1 MNKHLLCTLCY
12 TLIILFGLTACNTDD
27 VQRSPNGKLILQH
40 EVSPSGALSYTL
52 HHHGDKGLERVL
64 DIPTIGIDTESG
76 SGEGLIF
83 KEVTGPRHHVDDYA
97 MLSGKRSQCHNEANE
112 YIYRLED
119 YKGNEVRIVMRIYND
134 GIAFRYESDALAGE
148 SITGEETLFQFAPDT
163 KRWTQ
168 PYAVGYEDFYL
179 SNTDGKA
186 SNRSRRWNMPA
197 LFQPAP
203 SSYVLLAEANVLRD
217 QCGAYLSN
225 RDDASSYRVQL
236 FDKHFVCPEEW
247 RSPWRLAIVGKL
259 ADVVESTL
267 VTDVSDPCRLDDTS
281 WIKPGVVSW
290 IYWAHNHGSNDYQ
303 IVKQYVDFADTLD
316 LPYVLIDAEWDVM
329 GNGGTLPDA
338 LAYSREKGVK
348 PMIWYNSSTAWI
360 SGPGPGFRLN
370 DPEKRDSEFA
380 WISDMGVKG
389 VKVDFFGADSI
400 GMINYYLDI
409 LETAAKHKLM
419 VNFHGATIP
428 RGWQRTYPHFMTSE
442 AVYGAE
448 WYNNNGRLTPNAAWH
463 NCTLPFTRNV
473 IGPMDYTPCAFTDS
487 QHPHITTHAHELAL
501 TIVFESALQ
510 HLADRPSGFLEQ
522 PLEVQHLITSLPVAW
537 DETKFLSGY
546 PGEWVAMA
554 RRKDNTWY
562 VGIINGLDAAQ
573 DIEVDW
579 SFLGKGKYRM
589 DSLGDVEGE
598 PRAWDIATKPS
609 TKPAGMST
617 SIKLQPRGGYVAVI
631 RSEK

>member
-1 MNKHLLCTLCY
+1 VSEESQ
-12 TLIILFGLTACNTDD
+12 GTD
-27 VQRSPNGKLILQH
+27 
-40 EVSPSGALSYTL
+40 A
-52 HHHGDKGLERVL
+52 
-64 DIPTIGIDTESG
+64 
-76 SGEGLIF
+76 
-83 KEVTGPRHHVDDYA
+83 
-97 MLSGKRSQCHNEANE
+97 
-112 YIYRLED
+112 
-119 YKGNEVRIVMRIYND
+119 
-134 GIAFRYESDALAGE
+134 
-148 SITGEETLFQFAPDT
+148 
-163 KRWTQ
+163 
-168 PYAVGYEDFYL
+168 
-179 SNTDGKA
+179 
-186 SNRSRRWNMPA
+186 
-197 LFQPAP
+197 
-203 SSYVLLAEANVLRD
+203 AE
-217 QCGAYLSN
+217 
-225 RDDASSYRVQL
+225 
-236 FDKHFVCPEEW
+236 
-247 RSPWRLAIVGKL
+247 
-259 ADVVESTL
+259 
-267 VTDVSDPCRLDDTS
+267 
-281 WIKPGVVSW
+281 WIKPGTASW
-290 IYWAHNHGSNDYQ
+290 VYWAHNRGSKDYE
-303 IVKQYVDFADTLD
+303 IVSQYIDMADSLN
-316 LPYVLIDAEWDVM
+316 LPYVLIDWEWDVM

-380 WISDMGVKG
+380 WISDIGVKG

-522 PLEVQHLITSLPVAW
+522 PAVVQQLITDLPTAW
-537 DETKFLSGY
+537 DDTKLLSGY

-554 RRKDNTWY
+554 RRSGDTWY
-562 VGIINGLDAAQ
+562 VGIINGLDTAQ

-579 SFLGKGKYRM
+579 SFLSKGKYRI

-598 PRAWDIATKPS
+598 PRAWDLHWQSPVKP
-609 TKPAGMST
+609 TGMPT
-617 SIKLQPRGGYVAVI
+617 SIHMEPRGGYVAI
-631 RSEK
+631 IKTDRQ

>member
-1 MNKHLLCTLCY
+1 MTKRTTHLLCGLVM
-12 TLIILFGLTACNTDD
+12 LMLTACHPQQVT
-27 VQRSPNGKLILQH
+27 SPDGKLILNH
-40 EVSPSGALSYTL
+40 TLTSEGVSLTL
-52 HHHGDKGLERVL
+52 HCLDSGRVQILE
-64 DIPTIGIDTESG
+64 IPTVGITTEQG
-76 SGEGLIF
+76 HGTGLSLKGIR
-83 KEVTGPRHHVDDYA
+83 KGIHKVKYT
-97 MLSGKRSQCHNEANE
+97 MLTGKRRQCSNEANE
-112 YIYRLED
+112 RTYIYED
-119 YKGNEVRIVMRIYND
+119 SLGVEVRLVTRLYND
-134 GIAFRYESDALAGE
+134 GLAFRYETEDLGGE
-148 SITGEETLFQFAPDT
+148 VVTGEHTQFVFDADI

-168 PYAVGYEDFYL
+168 PYAVGYEDFYFA
-179 SNTDGKA
+179 NTDGKA
-186 SNRSRRWNMPA
+186 HNRSRKWNMPA
-197 LFQPAP
+197 LFQPAN
-203 SSYVLLAEANVLRD
+203 STYVLLAEANVLRD

-225 RDDASSYRVQL
+225 AEDESVYQVKL
-236 FDKHFVCPEEW
+236 FDERFTCPAVW
-247 RSPWRLAIVGKL
+247 KSPWRLAIVGSL
-259 ADVVESTL
+259 SDVVESTL

-316 LPYVLIDAEWDVM
+316 LPYVLIDAEWDAM
-329 GNGGTLPDA
+329 GNGGTLPEA
-338 LAYSREKGVK
+338 LAYSQQKGVK

-522 PLEVQHLITSLPVAW
+522 PAVVQQLITGLPTAW
-537 DETKFLSGY
+537 DDTKLLSGY

-554 RRKDNTWY
+554 RRSGDTWY
-562 VGIINGLDAAQ
+562 VGIINGLDTEQ
-573 DIEVDW
+573 SIPVDW
-579 SFLGKGKYRM
+579 RFLDKGQYSVQSF
-589 DSLGDVEGE
+589 GDVEGE
-598 PRAWDIATKPS
+598 ARAWDLKEHASVKAAAMPTTIH
-609 TKPAGMST
+609 ME
-617 SIKLQPRGGYVAVI
+617 PRGGYVAVI
-631 RSEK
+631 TSIK

>member
-1 MNKHLLCTLCY
+1 MNIHPLRTLCY
-12 TLIILFGLTACNTDD
+12 ALVILLGLAACNTDG
-27 VQRSPNGKLILQH
+27 QRSPNGKLLLVH
-40 EVSPSGALSYTL
+40 DVSPSGALSYTL
-52 HHHGDKGLERVL
+52 YRHVDGHQERVL

-76 SGEGLIF
+76 LGEGLIF
-83 KEVTGPRHHVDDYA
+83 KEVTGPRYHIDDYT

-112 YIYRLED
+112 YTYRLED
-119 YKGNEVRIVMRIYND
+119 YNGNEVCIVMRIYND

-148 SITGEETLFQFAPDT
+148 SIMGEETQFQFTSDA

-168 PYAVGYEDFYL
+168 PYAVGYEDFYFP
-179 SNTDGKA
+179 NTDGKA
-186 SNRSRRWNMPA
+186 QNRSRRWNMPA
-197 LFQPAP
+197 LFQPTPA
-203 SSYVLLAEANVLRD
+203 SYVLLAEANVLRN

-225 RDDASSYRVQL
+225 KDNTSCYSVQL
-236 FDKHFVCPEEW
+236 FDKRFVCPEGW
-247 RSPWRLAIVGKL
+247 NSPWRLAIVGSL
-259 ADVVESTL
+259 TDVVESTL

-281 WIKPGVVSW
+281 WIAPGVVSW
-290 IYWAHNHGSNDYQ
+290 VYWAHNHGSNDYQ
-303 IVKQYVDFADTLD
+303 IVKQYIDFADTLD

-329 GNGGTLPDA
+329 GNGGTLPDI
-338 LAYSREKGVK
+338 LSYSQEKGVK
-348 PMIWYNSSTAWI
+348 PLIWYNSSTAWC
-360 SGPGPGFRLN
+360 SGPGPGYRLN
-370 DPEKRDSEFA
+370 DPTNRDREFA

-389 VKVDFFGADSI
+389 IKVDFFGADSI

-409 LETAAKHKLM
+409 LDAAAKHQLM

-510 HLADRPSGFLEQ
+510 HLADRPSGFLDQ
-522 PLEVQHLITSLPVAW
+522 PAVVQQLITNLPTAW
-537 DETKFLSGY
+537 DDTKLLSGY

-554 RRKDNTWY
+554 RRSGDTWY
-562 VGIINGLDAAQ
+562 VGIINGLDTEQSIA
-573 DIEVDW
+573 VDW
-579 SFLGKGKYRM
+579 SFLGKGKYKV
-589 DSLGDVEGE
+589 DCFGDVEGE
-598 PRAWDIATKPS
+598 ARAWDLNSQSSVKS
-609 TKPAGMST
+609 TAMPDFIHMA
-617 SIKLQPRGGYVAVI
+617 PRGGYVAVLK
-631 RSEK
+631 SSK

>member
-1 MNKHLLCTLCY
+1 
-12 TLIILFGLTACNTDD
+12 
-27 VQRSPNGKLILQH
+27 
-40 EVSPSGALSYTL
+40 
-52 HHHGDKGLERVL
+52 
-64 DIPTIGIDTESG
+64 
-76 SGEGLIF
+76 
-83 KEVTGPRHHVDDYA
+83 
-97 MLSGKRSQCHNEANE
+97 
-112 YIYRLED
+112 
-119 YKGNEVRIVMRIYND
+119 
-134 GIAFRYESDALAGE
+134 
-148 SITGEETLFQFAPDT
+148 
-163 KRWTQ
+163 
-168 PYAVGYEDFYL
+168 
-179 SNTDGKA
+179 
-186 SNRSRRWNMPA
+186 
-197 LFQPAP
+197 
-203 SSYVLLAEANVLRD
+203 
-217 QCGAYLSN
+217 
-225 RDDASSYRVQL
+225 
-236 FDKHFVCPEEW
+236 
-247 RSPWRLAIVGKL
+247 
-259 ADVVESTL
+259 
-267 VTDVSDPCRLDDTS
+267 
-281 WIKPGVVSW
+281 VSW

-522 PLEVQHLITSLPVAW
+522 PAVVQQLITDLPTAW
-537 DETKFLSGY
+537 DDTKLLSGY

-554 RRKDNTWY
+554 RRNGDTWY
-562 VGIINGLDAAQ
+562 VGIINGLDTEQ
-573 DIEVDW
+573 SIPVDW
-579 SFLGKGKYRM
+579 RFLGGDDCRATTF
-589 DSLGDVEGE
+589 GDVEGE
-598 PRAWDIATKPS
+598 PRAWDINTLLPDSVNLA
-609 TKPAGMST
+609 
-617 SIKLQPRGGYVAVI
+617 PRGGFVAVI
-631 RSEK
+631 DRK

>member
-1 MNKHLLCTLCY
+1 MKHIPLFLCSLV
-12 TLIILFGLTACNTDD
+12 LFLTACRADRFT
-27 VQRSPNGKLILQH
+27 SPNGKLVLVH
-40 EVSPSGALSYTL
+40 DVSPSGTLSYTL
-52 HHHGDKGLERVL
+52 YHHTDEGLERVL
-64 DIPTIGIDTESG
+64 DIPTVGVDTESNL
-76 SGEGLIF
+76 GEVLIF
-83 KEVTGPRHHVDDYA
+83 KEVNGPRRHTDDYA
-97 MLSGKRSQCHNEANE
+97 MLSGKRRQCHNEANE
-112 YIYRLED
+112 YVYRLED
-119 YKGNEVRIVMRIYND
+119 VEGNEVCIVMRLYND

-148 SITGEETLFQFAPDT
+148 SIMGEHTQFQFAADV

-168 PYAVGYEDFYL
+168 PYAVGYEDFYFA
-179 SNTDGKA
+179 NTDGKA
-186 SNRSRRWNMPA
+186 HNKSCRWNMPA
-197 LFQPAP
+197 LFQPAS

-225 RDDASSYRVQL
+225 AEDESVYQVKL
-236 FDKHFVCPEEW
+236 FDERFTCPTEW
-247 RSPWRLAIVGKL
+247 KSPWRLAIVGSL
-259 ADVVESTL
+259 SDVVESTL
-267 VTDVSDPCRLDDTS
+267 VTDVSDPCLLDDTS

-303 IVKQYVDFADTLD
+303 IVKQYVDFADTMG

-329 GNGGTLPDA
+329 SNGGTLPDA
-338 LAYSREKGVK
+338 LAYSREKGVE
-348 PMIWYNSSTAWI
+348 PMIWYNSSTAWC
-360 SGPGPGFRLN
+360 SGPGPGYRLN
-370 DPEKRDSEFA
+370 DPDRRDREFA

-522 PLEVQHLITSLPVAW
+522 PAVVQQLIADLPTAW
-537 DETKFLSGY
+537 DDTKLLSGY

-554 RRKDNTWY
+554 RRSGDTWY
-562 VGIINGLDAAQ
+562 VGIINGLDTEQ
-573 DIEVDW
+573 SIPVDW
-579 SFLGKGKYRM
+579 RFLGGDDCRATTF
-589 DSLGDVEGE
+589 GDVEGE
-598 PRAWDIATKPS
+598 PRAWDINTLLPDSVNLA
-609 TKPAGMST
+609 
-617 SIKLQPRGGYVAVI
+617 PRGGFVAVI
-631 RSEK
+631 DRK